1 MYFRV
6 SNPWGVE
13 FYEQLAKMA
22 TPGWVR
28 SRILRNQAAMT
39 DTLQRRS
46 EQPSVQRGNKPFSPP
61 RSHGSPSAA
70 MAAGVVLG
78 MLAMMV
84 IPAAIA
90 LHSVRS
96 PATLHVQPDASPHGY
111 TWSLLLFIIPIIVIA
126 VWFLPTEG
134 LEIPQRAFWRTIG
147 ILVPIGCLLD
157 VIFAQWFFL
166 YPNPRA
172 TLGILAPAL
181 GHWVPVEEYVF
192 YFTGFITILLLYV
205 WLSEYWLAAYTVED
219 YRGEAQAF
227 SKLLNFHPVSLV
239 VGIAL
244 IAVGVIYK
252 KWFSPMPE
260 GLPGYFIV
268 LVVGGLIP
276 SIGFYPVT
284 RRFVNWRALSL
295 TMFFI
300 LLVSMLWEATLAL
313 PYGWWDYQ
321 HRAMLG
327 MFIGAWSDLPVEAV
341 LVWLAVTYGTVI
353 LYEAVKIWQASE
365 RSARNMFLGW

>member
-1 MYFRV
+1 
-6 SNPWGVE
+6 
-13 FYEQLAKMA
+13 
-22 TPGWVR
+22 
-28 SRILRNQAAMT
+28 
-39 DTLQRRS
+39 
-46 EQPSVQRGNKPFSPP
+46 
-61 RSHGSPSAA
+61 
-70 MAAGVVLG
+70 

-90 LHSVRS
+90 LHSVRT
-96 PATLHVQPDASPHGY
+96 PATLQVQPDASPHGY
-111 TWSLLLFIIPIIVIA
+111 TWSLLLFVIPIVVIA
-126 VWFLPTEG
+126 VWFLFTED

-157 VIFAQWFFL
+157 VIFAQWFFV

-172 TLGILAPAL
+172 TLGILAPAF

-192 YFTGFITILLLYV
+192 YLTGFITILLLYV

-219 YRGEAQAF
+219 YRGEARALP
-227 SKLLNFHPVSLV
+227 KLLKLHPMSLV
-239 VGIAL
+239 VGAVL
-244 IAVGVIYK
+244 IVAGVIYK
-252 KWFSPMPE
+252 KWFSEVPD
-260 GLPGYFIV
+260 GIPGYFIV
-268 LVVGGLIP
+268 LVSGGLV
-276 SIGFYPVT
+276 SSAGLYPVT
-284 RRFVNWRALSL
+284 RRFINWRAFSL

-327 MFIGAWSDLPVEAV
+327 VFIGAWSNLPIEAV

-353 LYEAVKIWQASE
+353 LFESVKIWQASG
-365 RSARNMFLGW
+365 RRARQIFLGDLGSAGKP